1 LTRLFLR
8 IYLALAFVL
17 LVFFVLVFFLI
28 RPPDDQTLPSRFQLM
43 ATAPALVQ
51 EQLAQTTD
59 PEERQAVLDSLS
71 DELGAPVRALPIAQV
86 VNQLGPLEADRLER
100 GDPVVSL
107 LGSGPPAVLVRIPDQ
122 PLVAAVQPKG
132 PPIRIAWALVLA
144 VLVLGIAASVY
155 TTIRPLHAQLDVL
168 SQAAK
173 QFGSGNLDSRA
184 PVHSADDAGHLAET
198 FNEMAARVQGLIQS
212 RQELLM
218 AVSHELRTPV
228 SRLRF
233 AIEMVADE
241 DDAKMRAKKVD
252 KIHGDLVE
260 LDELISELLTYTSL
274 GEGREPN
281 LATVDCSHELSKLA
295 HDARALNPKI
305 DLVFEE
311 NTLGEIQADKL
322 LFKRAI
328 GNLLSNAVR
337 YTTSRVELVASLDD
351 KGLVVVVDDDGPG
364 IPEADRERVFEPLV
378 RLDKARS
385 RHTGGVGLG
394 LALARRIARSH
405 GGTLVVST
413 SPAGGARFTL
423 ELPSQGAI

>member
-1 LTRLFLR
+1 MTRLFFR
-8 IYLALAFVL
+8 IYLTLALVL
-17 LVFFVLVFFLI
+17 LVFFILVFFLI
-28 RPPDDQTLPSRFQLM
+28 RPPDDSTLPSRFQLM

-51 EQLAQTTD
+51 ERLAQTTD
-59 PEERQAVLDSLS
+59 PEERQTVLDDLS
-71 DELGAPVRALPIAQV
+71 KELGTPVHALPIAQV
-86 VNQLGPLEADRLER
+86 LDGLGTLDAERLQR

-107 LGSGPPAVLVRIPDQ
+107 LGRGPPAMLVRIPDQ

-168 SQAAK
+168 SRAAK
-173 QFGSGNLDSRA
+173 QFGRGNLDSRA
-184 PVHSADDAGHLAET
+184 PVHSRDDAGLLAET
-198 FNEMAARVQGLIQS
+198 FNEMAARVQGLVQS

-233 AIEMVADE
+233 AIEMVANEE
-241 DDAKMRAKKVD
+241 DPQKRTEKVD
-252 KIHGDLVE
+252 KIQEDLVE

-274 GEGREPN
+274 GEGRVPN
-281 LATVDCSHELSKLA
+281 LETVDCAVELNKLVS
-295 HDARALNPKI
+295 DARGLKPTI
-305 DLVFEE
+305 EVVFVQRG
-311 NTLGEIQADKL
+311 LGEIQADTR
-322 LFKRAI
+322 LFRRAV

-337 YTTSRVELVASLDD
+337 YTKSCVELTASQDD
-351 KGLVVVVDDDGPG
+351 NGLHVVVDDDGPG
-364 IPEADRERVFEPLV
+364 IAETDRDRIFEPLV

-394 LALARRIARSH
+394 LALARRIARAH
-405 GGTLVVST
+405 GGTLTVAT
-413 SPAGGARFTL
+413 SKAGGARFTFV
-423 ELPSQGAI
+423 LPSR